1 MKFQGNVSYT
11 AMKKRLKKMS
21 PDKNLQFNNK
31 GCPVLFCFL
40 LVFAFLNS
48 CCPLNI
54 GNMKAPGKQMKAP
67 KTEEAVS
74 HSNKLTE
81 LYLGETTSLGCY
93 QGEVMFVCVSPRR
106 VIQYR
111 AGVKT

>member
-1 MKFQGNVSYT
+1 
-11 AMKKRLKKMS
+11 MS